1 MSPAPGQVLTHGR
14 GFVSEG
20 PVLRERAVE
29 CSEVLPREGA
39 VMGSVLDDRVFGFGG
54 LGTSLFMDVHQA
66 SSLPASCLEMLLVA
80 LGSIRIFSP

>member
-1 MSPAPGQVLTHGR
+1 MD
-14 GFVSEG
+14 SEG

-39 VMGSVLDDRVFGFGG
+39 VMGSVLDDRALGFGG
-54 LGTSLFMDVHQA
+54 LGTSPLFLDVHQA

-80 LGSIRIFSP
+80 LGSIGIFSP